1 MMYEV
6 DKIYL
11 ASFWKFSY
19 FHPVPRRTC
28 LHSNQTKV
36 QYHTVGSDTYGVG
49 LVDGWMDG
57 IAVTTRTDLNYFSL
71 LLMLEQTHTGMN
83 LRCLISGT
91 PLKGP

>member
-1 MMYEV
+1 MFTFKS
-6 DKIYL
+6 DKSPI
-11 ASFWKFSY
+11 S
-19 FHPVPRRTC
+19 
-28 LHSNQTKV
+28 HSRIR
-36 QYHTVGSDTYGVG
+36 YIW

-57 IAVTTRTDLNYFSL
+57 IAVTTRTDLNYLSL